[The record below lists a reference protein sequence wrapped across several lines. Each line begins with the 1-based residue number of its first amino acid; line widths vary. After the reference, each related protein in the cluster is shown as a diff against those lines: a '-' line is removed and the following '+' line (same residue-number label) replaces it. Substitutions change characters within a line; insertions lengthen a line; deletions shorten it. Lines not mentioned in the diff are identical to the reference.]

1 MQPADSELVVM
12 PPGDSRP
19 RQDFLVYDEETTNSA
34 GFDFNDEMFR
44 VKIIIDDVN
53 TDQHRERWAALRIRN

>member
-1 MQPADSELVVM
+1 MQPNSSAGGQE
-12 PPGDSRP
+12 
-19 RQDFLVYDEETTNSA
+19 FLVYDEDTTNSA
-34 GFDFNDEMFR
+34 NNPLFNEMFR